1 MNNLLRVRSDGA
13 TSHSTKPSRRQDAGY
28 AELHSRSIIS
38 YIIGKSCNTLQR
50 AVHIGLPATDFY
62 RALFGKVSAGL
73 FIGIFSL
80 QAHAGAVEKLK
91 TFIAATHSAQANFTQ
106 EVLDQYGKR
115 IQSAAG
121 IMQFQRPG
129 KFRWSYQK
137 PYEQLII
144 GDGKKFWLYDV
155 DLNQVT
161 VKKLDAAL
169 GSSPAALLSGS
180 NEIESGF
187 TLSES
192 GIKDDLEWLQATP
205 KGQGKD
211 QDSSFSKILMA
222 FNAQSEL
229 VVMEL
234 NDMFGHKTVLH
245 FSAMQHN
252 PKIHEQQFK
261 FTPPKG
267 ADVISD

>member
-1 MNNLLRVRSDGA
+1 MKYIFAVLILLV
-13 TSHSTKPSRRQDAGY
+13 TQ
-28 AELHSRSIIS
+28 
-38 YIIGKSCNTLQR
+38 
-50 AVHIGLPATDFY
+50 
-62 RALFGKVSAGL
+62 
-73 FIGIFSL
+73 FS
-80 QAHAGAVEKLK
+80 AHAGAIEKLK

-106 EVLDQYGKR
+106 DVLDQNGKR
-115 IQSAAG
+115 IQSASG

-144 GDGKKFWLYDV
+144 GDGAKFWLYDV

-180 NEIESGF
+180 NEIERGF
-187 TLSES
+187 TLVES
-192 GIKDDLEWLQATP
+192 GNKDNLEWLQATP

-211 QDSSFSKILMA
+211 QDSSFNKILMA

-234 NDMFGHKTVLH
+234 NDMFGHKTVLR
-245 FSAMQHN
+245 FTAMQRN
-252 PKIHEQQFK
+252 PRLSEQQFK

-267 ADVISD
+267 ADVISE